1 MTTLRLDFA
10 TLGAAAAR
18 VDLIRANF
26 AQAQDIAHDTAEL
39 TGHAGLAERV
49 HDFADSWVVSRARL
63 SGHLERLSGA
73 LRAIE
78 ETFAQL
84 DLGLRDEA
92 TGERA
97 AAGGGR

>member
-10 TLGAAAAR
+10 ALGAAAAR
-18 VDLIRANF
+18 VEQIRANF
-26 AQAQDIAHDTAEL
+26 AQSQPIAHDTAEL

-49 HDFADSWVVSRARL
+49 REFADSWAVSRARL
-63 SGHLERLSGA
+63 SERLERLAGA

-78 ETFAQL
+78 ETFTQL
-84 DLGLRDEA
+84 ELGLRDEA
-92 TGERA
+92 AGARA